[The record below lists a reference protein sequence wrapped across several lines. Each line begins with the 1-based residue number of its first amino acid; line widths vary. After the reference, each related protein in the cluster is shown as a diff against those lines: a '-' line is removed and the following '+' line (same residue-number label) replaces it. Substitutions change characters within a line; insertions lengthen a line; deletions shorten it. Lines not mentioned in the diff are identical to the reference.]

1 MNEDRREEHFRIV
14 RQDVRTYSIVQ
25 DTKEKKKKSL
35 RCLQSGLHS
44 QWATVSGWDLG
55 MPKGKRQQT
64 VLKIKERKDAY

>member
-1 MNEDRREEHFRIV
+1 MNEDRREEHFRVV

-25 DTKEKKKKSL
+25 DTKEKSL

-55 MPKGKRQQT
+55 MPKGKRQQM
-64 VLKIKERKDAY
+64 VLKIKERKDAN